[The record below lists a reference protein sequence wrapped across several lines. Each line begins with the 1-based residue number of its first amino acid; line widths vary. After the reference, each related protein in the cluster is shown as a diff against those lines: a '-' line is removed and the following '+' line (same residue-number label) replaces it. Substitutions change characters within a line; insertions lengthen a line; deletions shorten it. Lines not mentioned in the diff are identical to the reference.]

1 VQSVIASSQEMILQ
15 KTSLRGYSLV
25 SCPNCGT
32 EVATA
37 VKCWTVAHAKHKAI
51 GDIPEFRVGIF
62 KCPKCNS
69 KFRSKVDAT
78 TNPAKTNLKD
88 LVAKT
93 KEIHEGLTQ
102 TLRSLHEN
110 IKTLETD
117 RATLLVEI
125 DNLKKVAQSRANALE
140 TEVNRLREELKSLRE
155 LLGASKEVD

>member
-1 VQSVIASSQEMILQ
+1 M
-15 KTSLRGYSLV
+15 V

-37 VKCWTVAHAKHKAI
+37 IKCWTVSPAKHKAA

-62 KCPKCNS
+62 RCSKCKS
-69 KFRSKVDAT
+69 KFRSKVDTA
-78 TNPAKTNLKD
+78 TNPVNSNLKN

-102 TLRSLHEN
+102 TLRSLHKN
-110 IKTLETD
+110 IKLLETE
-117 RATLLVEI
+117 RGSLLVEI
-125 DNLKKVAQSRANALE
+125 DNLKKITQSQANALE

-155 LLGASKEVD
+155 LLGSSKDVD